1 MAYNEELKRLRAQQE
16 WGKWNTAPLAN
27 KIYGRCPGHVLN
39 KLWDYAVLT
48 AGYSLVGLNL
58 YLIMKW
64 MIL

>member
-1 MAYNEELKRLRAQQE
+1 MNEELKRLRAQQE

-27 KIYGRCPGHVLN
+27 KIYGWYPGRILN
-39 KLWDYAVLT
+39 TLWDYGILT

-64 MIL
+64 ITL